1 MNIVFH
7 KTGKEIKAAVTN
19 RRTQLEQRLQQR
31 NEALDMFLKDTPKV
45 RSYLVR
51 STQPDYSHRGSG
63 GYVLFGKDDISSE
76 ERQEMD
82 QLCQRIFEIEQEL
95 HRLAYVVAH
104 LEDNV
109 VFELNFNDLIGYGFD
124 AEK

>member
-1 MNIVFH
+1 MNLVFR
-7 KTGKEIKAAVTN
+7 KTGKEIKAAITN
-19 RRTQLEQRLQQR
+19 RHTQLEQRLKQR
-31 NEALDMFLKDTPKV
+31 NESLDMFLKNTSKV

-51 STQPDYSHRGSG
+51 STQPDYGHRGSG
-63 GYVLFGKDDISSE
+63 GYILFGKGDISSE
-76 ERQEMD
+76 ERQEID

-95 HRLAYVVAH
+95 HRLAYVVTH

-109 VFELNFNDLIGYGFD
+109 VFELDFNDLIGYGFD